1 MKAVL
6 FSKKAL
12 RHFSSLAAALAAFAS
27 PISAGQAREQ
37 PSDAEVMIL
46 GVYHFS
52 SPGAD
57 VVNAEVDDFLHPRR
71 QRELAN
77 LAQALAQWRPTRI
90 VVEEEA
96 QGPHFSLENYA
107 RTEQLL
113 LTDRSETVQLGYR
126 LAHLLGHEAVYG
138 FDERSRD
145 GEPDYFPFEA
155 VQSFAQRSGHEDLL
169 EALVAEVEAASEIE
183 NAAMQ
188 DRSVTETLFYH
199 NDAEVMMRMHHKFYY
214 SMLTIGDGETQPGAE
229 LNAYWYMRNAKMFAK
244 LDGIAAPGD
253 RILVIVGSGH
263 MTWLRHFVERAPNY
277 SLAESM
283 PYLIAAAALH
293 GDHQ

>member
-1 MKAVL
+1 MQSVS
-6 FSKKAL
+6 FPKKVL
-12 RHFSSLAAALAAFAS
+12 RHLALLAAALAAFAS
-27 PISAGQAREQ
+27 PISAGQAEKL
-37 PSDAEVMIL
+37 PSEVEVMIL

-52 SPGAD
+52 SPGGD
-57 VVNAEVDDFLHPRR
+57 MVNTEVDDFLDPQR

-113 LTDRSETVQLGYR
+113 LTDRNETVQLGYR
-126 LAHLLGHEAVYG
+126 LARLLGHEAVYG

-169 EALVAEVEAASEIE
+169 EALVGEVEAASETE

-188 DRSVTETLFYH
+188 DRSVAETLFYH
-199 NDAEVMMRMHHKFYY
+199 NDAEMMTRMHHKFYY

-253 RILVIVGSGH
+253 RVLVIVGSGH
-263 MTWLRHFVERAPNY
+263 VTWLRHFVERAPNFN
-277 SLAESM
+277 LVESM
-283 PYLIAAAALH
+283 PYLIAAAAL
-293 GDHQ
+293 DVK